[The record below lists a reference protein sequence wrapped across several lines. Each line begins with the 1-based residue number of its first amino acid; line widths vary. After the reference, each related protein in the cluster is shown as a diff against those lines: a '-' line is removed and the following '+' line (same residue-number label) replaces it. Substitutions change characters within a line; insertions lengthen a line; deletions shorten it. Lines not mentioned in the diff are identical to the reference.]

1 MLKPLSAFFV
11 DEKRCGVTAFFRTD
25 APFEGGALQDS
36 SKHRKFNGS
45 AKFSKK
51 KEIANSR
58 E

>member
-25 APFEGGALQDS
+25 TPFEGGHYKIVANTENSMDLQS
-36 SKHRKFNGS
+36 L
-45 AKFSKK
+45 AK
-51 KEIANSR
+51 KEIANTR